1 LRKEGN
7 CTIADAAGKPSIHRI
22 FSAIFKETANDFCV
36 PYWVNISDETEICAK
51 LKWQDALTIQRLEII
66 RRNLGKTDAEIAQ
79 MPGVGG
85 RRCIFSAENV

>member
-1 LRKEGN
+1 M
-7 CTIADAAGKPSIHRI
+7 
-22 FSAIFKETANDFCV
+22 
-36 PYWVNISDETEICAK
+36 NISDETEICAK